1 MNELLQISKKRVH
14 DTCDKIALEL
24 DQQTQEINKAISEL
38 TIRKAELSQKT
49 EPPSREEQYRT
60 ILGQIAN
67 QINSDTALASDISQ
81 PQPADPL
88 SQVSASS
95 SLFSEFLKI
104 QGKTHFAYRLAPG
117 IRRDFEKIPRCN
129 EYYTRFLTLFREH
142 RLPPVI
148 YVLDVKSFLKVFFD
162 EIRHIESCLKY
173 QDANWKRPQAK
184 MVLNE
189 SYRVLIQ
196 LIDEILESYSP
207 TLQASPAHS
216 SRVGSPSHV
225 RVVDAKG
232 HEHSVEIKQLS
243 QKRKRLFLNRME
255 VTFAGY
261 LKHDINV
268 IFPFPTL
275 EVMNA
280 HVLQRMREELAEHR
294 YEQSLEYWR
303 ACELRI
309 QELGSHYEN
318 GLLGQLRAWLT

>member
-1 MNELLQISKKRVH
+1 MSELLQRLRQEIHNACSEVLRE
-14 DTCDKIALEL
+14 LEL
-24 DQQTQEINKAISEL
+24 QKQEVDKAVSKFIS
-38 TIRKAELSQKT
+38 RKAELSQKT

-67 QINSDTALASDISQ
+67 QINSDTASVSDVNQ

-88 SQVSASS
+88 PLVSASS
-95 SLFSEFLKI
+95 SSFSEFLKI
-104 QGKTHFAYRLAPG
+104 QGKTHFAYHLTPG
-117 IRRDFEKIPRCN
+117 SHRDFEKIPRCN
-129 EYYTRFLTLFREH
+129 EYYTRFLTLFRERH
-142 RLPPVI
+142 LPPVI

-255 VTFAGY
+255 VTFAGH

-280 HVLQRMREELAEHR
+280 HVLQRMREELAQHR

-309 QELGSHYEN
+309 QELGSHYES

>member
-1 MNELLQISKKRVH
+1 MNELLQIIKKRVH
-14 DTCDKIALEL
+14 DTCDKISLEL
-24 DQQTQEINKAISEL
+24 NQQTQEINKAISEL

-67 QINSDTALASDISQ
+67 QTNSDTPSASDVNQ
-81 PQPADPL
+81 PL
-88 SQVSASS
+88 SLVSASPS
-95 SLFSEFLKI
+95 SFSEFLKI
-104 QGKTHFAYRLAPG
+104 QGKTHFAYHLTLG
-117 IRRDFEKIPRCN
+117 SRRDFEKIPRCN

-225 RVVDAKG
+225 QVVDAKG

-243 QKRKRLFLNRME
+243 QKRNRLFLNRME

-309 QELGSHYEN
+309 QELGSHYESD
-318 GLLGQLRAWLT
+318 LLGQLRTWLT